1 MRKSNE
7 SRLLWI
13 CFGLFVGVAM
23 AWMWPH
29 EPAFA
34 TNSDRDQDFAI
45 FTVTVGNQA
54 AGIADPID
62 GVFILDFLTGQLR
75 GAVLNRA
82 TGQFTSFYLIDLTK
96 EFGITGGGKPKYAV
110 ATGNGQLNNQG
121 GVNLASGVI
130 YIAEATTGKCLAY
143 TFPWQDGNVRPTAPL
158 PLKRIHFFQ
167 WKAPKE

>member
-7 SRLLWI
+7 SRLVWMTL
-13 CFGLFVGVAM
+13 GLFAGLAI
-23 AWMWPH
+23 AWLWPH

-34 TNSDRDQDFAI
+34 TNSDRDQDFVI
-45 FTVTVGNQA
+45 FTVAVGNQA
-54 AGIADPID
+54 AGINDPID

-75 GAVLNRA
+75 GAVLNRQQA
-82 TGQFTSFYLIDLTK
+82 KFTSFYLIDLTK
-96 EFGITGGGKPKYAV
+96 EFGTSANAKPKYAV

-130 YIAEATTGKCLAY
+130 YIAELTTGKCLAY
-143 TFPWQDGNVRPTAPL
+143 TFPWQDGVGQAGPL

-167 WKAPKE
+167 WRQPKDA